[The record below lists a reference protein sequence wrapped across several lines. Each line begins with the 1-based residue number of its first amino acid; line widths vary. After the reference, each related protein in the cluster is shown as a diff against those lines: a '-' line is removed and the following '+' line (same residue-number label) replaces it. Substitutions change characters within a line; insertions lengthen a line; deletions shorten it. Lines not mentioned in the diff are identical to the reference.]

1 MSGVILSSVTAATV
15 QLAGNWVCDVRE
27 LLLLLLEVLGV
38 GGTGVLIEPVG
49 GLLNGLKDLV
59 NLLVK
64 LAVTDFKES
73 TYSLLVIIINLASKT
88 LLIVD
93 LVLQAESVV
102 LKTVTGLNALLGSL
116 VLIGVLLSLLNHT
129 VNLLLSKT
137 SLVVGDG
144 DGLGLSGALVT
155 SGNLEDSVGI
165 KLERDLDLWD
175 TTGCRWNA
183 SQLELSKLVVVL

>member
-1 MSGVILSSVTAATV
+1 MSGVISLSVTAATV

-27 LLLLLLEVLGV
+27 LLLLLLKVLRA

-64 LAVTDFKES
+64 LSVTDFMES
-73 TYSLLVIIINLASKT
+73 TYSLLVIVINLASKT

-129 VNLLLSKT
+129 VDLLLGKT

-175 TTGCRWNA
+175 TTGCRWDA
-183 SQLELSKLVVVL
+183 SQLELAKLVVIL